1 MQLIDDI
8 RKRLENRN
16 ISEVARRA
24 GMARGT
30 VQHLADGSK
39 THIYCSTWVTLESVL
54 DVMDKEAE

>member
-1 MQLIDDI
+1 MQLIEDI

-30 VQHLADGSK
+30 VHHLADGSK
-39 THIYCSTWVTLESVL
+39 THIYCSTWVTLSAVL
-54 DVMDKEAE
+54 DVMDNESK